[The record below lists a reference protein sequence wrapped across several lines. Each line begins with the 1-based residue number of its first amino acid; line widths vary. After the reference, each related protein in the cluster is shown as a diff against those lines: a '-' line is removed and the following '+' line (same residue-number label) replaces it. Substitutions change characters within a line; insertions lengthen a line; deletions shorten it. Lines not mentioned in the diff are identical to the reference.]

1 MNWTEFLAVI
11 LANMAVML
19 PMFFWLRS
27 EANADRRESAAD
39 RRDVLQLIRDIQTEM
54 KDFHGRLCAIEEK
67 NRSR

>member
-54 KDFHGRLCAIEEK
+54 KGFHGRLCAIEEK